1 MNFRQLAKQLDKN
14 AMDFVDS
21 GDLKRAFAS
30 MEVAA
35 FIRRQSK
42 EVLKYQVGELGE
54 NEIVQQEL

>member
-14 AMDFVDS
+14 AMYFVDS
-21 GDLKRAFAS
+21 GDLKRAFAA

-35 FIRRQSK
+35 FIRQQSK